1 MDTYTDAALMRI
13 YLQES
18 ERHHHKALYEVL
30 IEEARDAGL
39 SGATV
44 LRGIR
49 GFGPSSKLLSARILD
64 LTSDLPIVV
73 QIIDRRERVEAFLV
87 RVNELLDEVNSS
99 ALVTLDPS
107 RVVRYVPGEGGS

>member
-1 MDTYTDAALMRI
+1 MDIDSDAALMRI

-18 ERHHHKALYEVL
+18 ERHGHKALYESL
-30 IEEARDAGL
+30 IEEARGAGL

-49 GFGPSSKLLSARILD
+49 GFGPSSKILSSRVLD
-64 LTSDLPIVV
+64 LSSDLPIVV
-73 QIIDRRERVEAFLV
+73 QIIDRRERVEAFLE
-87 RVNELLDEVNSS
+87 RVNVILDEVDSC

-107 RVVRYVPGEGGS
+107 RVVRSVDRRR

>member
-1 MDTYTDAALMRI
+1 MDNYTDAAVMRI

-18 ERHHHKALYEVL
+18 ERYHHKALYEAL
-30 IEEARDAGL
+30 IEAAREAGL

-49 GFGPSSKLLSARILD
+49 GFGLSSKILSSRILD
-64 LTSDLPIVV
+64 LASDLPIVV

-87 RVNELLDEVNSS
+87 RVRELLDEVNSG

-107 RVVRYVPGEGGS
+107 RVVRYPAGDGEG

>member
-1 MDTYTDAALMRI
+1 MDTYNDAAILRI

-18 ERHHHKALYEVL
+18 ERYHHKALYEAL
-30 IEEARDAGL
+30 IEEAREAGL

-49 GFGPSSKLLSARILD
+49 GFGLSSKILSSRILD
-64 LTSDLPIVV
+64 LASDLPILV

-87 RVNELLDEVNSS
+87 RVNELLDEANSG

-107 RVVRYVPGEGGS
+107 RVVRYAPGYDKG